1 MNIPAT
7 AATAIVAFFNFFIF
21 MESVTFALAVSDE
34 IVFVNDEGYLESYL
48 YNQSIMD
55 RSTVSQTKVLAKTGR
70 DKFFEIFSMFESYK
84 KDRAVWTTS
93 KQGRWTLSKM
103 KYLIC
108 PVWFA
113 DEIDKP
119 ANVAQMDTEMQ
130 KTKEYYKR
138 MSWNQHEVTW
148 EFLPD
153 LKLVNL
159 TTKNNATRNQ
169 GSYECIQYINTLGK
183 QYPTTRTGLIV
194 AYNPTPTGA
203 FNFRGGV
210 AGINYNI
217 TWMSLPFYF
226 EIIRHEVGHNY
237 GHPHHYA
244 YSYDW
249 RIARGYDSSVMDG
262 YDMMSNGMH
271 STRLL

>member
-1 MNIPAT
+1 MNIKA
-7 AATAIVAFFNFFIF
+7 AATAIVLFFHSYVF
-21 MESVTFALAVSDE
+21 MTHTTFALAVSDE
-34 IVFVNDEGYLESYL
+34 IVFINDEAYLESYL

-119 ANVAQMDTEMQ
+119 ANVALMDAVMQ
-130 KTKEYYKR
+130 ETNDYYKR

-169 GSYECIQYINTLGK
+169 ATYEGIQYINTLGK
-183 QYPTTRTGLIV
+183 QYSITHTALLI
-194 AYNPTPTGA
+194 AYNPTPTGH
-203 FNFRGGV
+203 FSFRGGV
-210 AGINYNI
+210 GSINYNT
-217 TWMSLPFYF
+217 TWMSMPFDYSVT
-226 EIIRHEVGHNY
+226 RHELGHNY

-249 RIARGYDSSVMDG
+249 RIARGYNSSVMDG